1 MISPQELGRV
11 SAALLGL
18 TVPYTYQQALA
29 ATELGEKRLC
39 ETAQRLLLRGAFR
52 PREEDL
58 WRGWLGLSGP
68 VRVSPTAGLLAD
80 ESPLVASG
88 PSPAL
93 QREQDEELEEAVSR
107 PQRASRRPYHHTR
120 SVLQRLQQAPE
131 DCSYGQLLLLYVNGR
146 KLVAPEL
153 SLGRFGA
160 ANAHLLPKH
169 VVEMTAPNKARRVFG
184 RLPSAPVLPE
194 LAALVSRLDGYND
207 RLIQLDGRLSRIEK
221 VYDIPTYYRTPFPS
235 RQRDLLAWPKA
246 PLHLTRTV
254 GRRMIAAGRAA
265 GRALRGDE

>member
-18 TVPYTYQQALA
+18 TAPYTYQQALA

-107 PQRASRRPYHHTR
+107 PQRAPRRPYHTR
-120 SVLQRLQQAPE
+120 GQSSSGSSRL
-131 DCSYGQLLLLYVNGR
+131 R
-146 KLVAPEL
+146 K
-153 SLGRFGA
+153 
-160 ANAHLLPKH
+160 
-169 VVEMTAPNKARRVFG
+169 TAPMGSFSCSTSTGVSWSLLSCHWGGSAR
-184 RLPSAPVLPE
+184 PTPISCPNTS
-194 LAALVSRLDGYND
+194 SR
-207 RLIQLDGRLSRIEK
+207 
-221 VYDIPTYYRTPFPS
+221 
-235 RQRDLLAWPKA
+235 
-246 PLHLTRTV
+246 
-254 GRRMIAAGRAA
+254 
-265 GRALRGDE
+265 